1 MPGVRAVRGEEKQ
14 IKVWDSIDMG
24 MQVQFKNAELQAKI
38 EQWVSDTGCPA
49 EELVE
54 DVMAG

>member
-1 MPGVRAVRGEEKQ
+1 
-14 IKVWDSIDMG
+14 MG

-54 DVMAG
+54 DVMAGYFQGVSAGRSDA